1 MRLFVCVRRFAPE
14 LTAVVAMLIVAMT
27 GAGAGA
33 TWLIVLGLGA
43 VVMLLDLGLRQGA
56 SWRPRRRP

>member
-1 MRLFVCVRRFAPE
+1 MRPFVCARRFAPE

-43 VVMLLDLGLRQGA
+43 VVMVLDLGPGQGA
-56 SWRPRRRP
+56 SWRSGRRP